1 MINLYQKTWTEIN
14 NDIAQK
20 IVRLRK
26 RKKITQ
32 KQLAARSGVS
42 LGSLKRFEQSGE
54 ISLQSL
60 TKIAIALDVE
70 NELEDLFN
78 NVPFASIEEVI
89 NEQKIK
95 KDREL
100 NDYYQLHKEKMTKP
114 RKQ

>member
-1 MINLYQKTWTEIN
+1 MINLYQKTWIEIN

-32 KQLAARSGVS
+32 KQLASRSGVS

-89 NEQKIK
+89 NEQ
-95 KDREL
+95 
-100 NDYYQLHKEKMTKP
+100 TK
-114 RKQ
+114 

>member
-42 LGSLKRFEQSGE
+42 LGSPKRFEQSGE

-89 NEQKIK
+89 NEQ
-95 KDREL
+95 
-100 NDYYQLHKEKMTKP
+100 TK
-114 RKQ
+114 

>member
-1 MINLYQKTWTEIN
+1 MPKRDKYISMINLYQKTWTEIN

-89 NEQKIK
+89 NEQ
-95 KDREL
+95 
-100 NDYYQLHKEKMTKP
+100 TK
-114 RKQ
+114 

>member
-70 NELEDLFN
+70 NELEDLLN

-89 NEQKIK
+89 NEQ
-95 KDREL
+95 
-100 NDYYQLHKEKMTKP
+100 TK
-114 RKQ
+114 

>member
-14 NDIAQK
+14 NNIAQK

-60 TKIAIALDVE
+60 TKIAIAIDVE

-89 NEQKIK
+89 NEQ
-95 KDREL
+95 
-100 NDYYQLHKEKMTKP
+100 TK
-114 RKQ
+114 

>member
-1 MINLYQKTWTEIN
+1 MISLYQKTWTEIN

-32 KQLAARSGVS
+32 KQLAVRSGVS

-78 NVPFASIEEVI
+78 NVPFASI
-89 NEQKIK
+89 
-95 KDREL
+95 DCL
-100 NDYYQLHKEKMTKP
+100 LYTSPSP
-114 RKQ
+114 RDA

>member
-14 NDIAQK
+14 NNIAQK

-60 TKIAIALDVE
+60 AKIAIALDVE

-89 NEQKIK
+89 NEQ
-95 KDREL
+95 
-100 NDYYQLHKEKMTKP
+100 TK
-114 RKQ
+114 

>member
-14 NDIAQK
+14 NNIAQK

-78 NVPFASIEEVI
+78 NVPFVSIEEVI
-89 NEQKIK
+89 NEQ
-95 KDREL
+95 
-100 NDYYQLHKEKMTKP
+100 TK
-114 RKQ
+114 

>member
-1 MINLYQKTWTEIN
+1 MRSGNE
-14 NDIAQK
+14 
-20 IVRLRK
+20 K

-42 LGSLKRFEQSGE
+42 LGSFKRFEQSGE

-70 NELEDLFN
+70 NELEGLFD

-89 NEQKIK
+89 NEQTNQRIII
-95 KDREL
+95 RNIHE
-100 NDYYQLHKEKMTKP
+100 Q
-114 RKQ
+114 

>member
-78 NVPFASIEEVI
+78 NVPFASIEDVI
-89 NEQKIK
+89 NEQ
-95 KDREL
+95 
-100 NDYYQLHKEKMTKP
+100 TK
-114 RKQ
+114 

>member
-14 NDIAQK
+14 NNIAQK

-89 NEQKIK
+89 NEQPK
-95 KDREL
+95 
-100 NDYYQLHKEKMTKP
+100 
-114 RKQ
+114 

>member
-54 ISLQSL
+54 ISLQYL

-89 NEQKIK
+89 NEQ
-95 KDREL
+95 
-100 NDYYQLHKEKMTKP
+100 TK
-114 RKQ
+114 

>member
-1 MINLYQKTWTEIN
+1 MCIR
-14 NDIAQK
+14 D
-20 IVRLRK
+20 R
-26 RKKITQ
+26 

-89 NEQKIK
+89 NEQ
-95 KDREL
+95 
-100 NDYYQLHKEKMTKP
+100 TK
-114 RKQ
+114 

>member
-78 NVPFASIEEVI
+78 NVPFASIKEVI
-89 NEQKIK
+89 NEQ
-95 KDREL
+95 
-100 NDYYQLHKEKMTKP
+100 TK
-114 RKQ
+114 

>member
-60 TKIAIALDVE
+60 TKIAIALDLE

-89 NEQKIK
+89 NEQ
-95 KDREL
+95 
-100 NDYYQLHKEKMTKP
+100 TK
-114 RKQ
+114 

>member
-1 MINLYQKTWTEIN
+1 MINLYQKTWIEIN

-70 NELEDLFN
+70 NEPVSYTHLTLPTILL
-78 NVPFASIEEVI
+78 V
-89 NEQKIK
+89 
-95 KDREL
+95 
-100 NDYYQLHKEKMTKP
+100 
-114 RKQ
+114 

>member
-1 MINLYQKTWTEIN
+1 MISLYQKTWTEIN
-14 NDIAQK
+14 NYIAQK

-32 KQLAARSGVS
+32 KQLAVRSGVS

-70 NELEDLFN
+70 N
-78 NVPFASIEEVI
+78 
-89 NEQKIK
+89 
-95 KDREL
+95 
-100 NDYYQLHKEKMTKP
+100 
-114 RKQ
+114 

>member
-1 MINLYQKTWTEIN
+1 MINLYQKTSTEIN
-14 NDIAQK
+14 NNIAQK

-89 NEQKIK
+89 NEQ
-95 KDREL
+95 
-100 NDYYQLHKEKMTKP
+100 TK
-114 RKQ
+114 

>member
-1 MINLYQKTWTEIN
+1 MH
-14 NDIAQK
+14 
-20 IVRLRK
+20 K

-89 NEQKIK
+89 NEQ
-95 KDREL
+95 
-100 NDYYQLHKEKMTKP
+100 TK
-114 RKQ
+114 

>member
-60 TKIAIALDVE
+60 TKITIALDVE
-70 NELEDLFN
+70 NELEGLFD
-78 NVPFASIEEVI
+78 NVPFASIEEII
-89 NEQKIK
+89 NEQ
-95 KDREL
+95 
-100 NDYYQLHKEKMTKP
+100 TK
-114 RKQ
+114 

>member
-14 NDIAQK
+14 NNIAQK

-60 TKIAIALDVE
+60 TKIAIALDGE

-89 NEQKIK
+89 NEQ
-95 KDREL
+95 
-100 NDYYQLHKEKMTKP
+100 TK
-114 RKQ
+114 

>member
-32 KQLAARSGVS
+32 KQIAARSGVS

-89 NEQKIK
+89 NEQ
-95 KDREL
+95 
-100 NDYYQLHKEKMTKP
+100 TK
-114 RKQ
+114 

>member
-1 MINLYQKTWTEIN
+1 MINLYQKTWIEIN

-70 NELEDLFN
+70 NEL
-78 NVPFASIEEVI
+78 
-89 NEQKIK
+89 
-95 KDREL
+95 
-100 NDYYQLHKEKMTKP
+100 
-114 RKQ
+114 

>member
-32 KQLAARSGVS
+32 KQLVARSGVS

-89 NEQKIK
+89 NEQ
-95 KDREL
+95 
-100 NDYYQLHKEKMTKP
+100 TK
-114 RKQ
+114 

>member
-1 MINLYQKTWTEIN
+1 MINLYQKTWIERN

-89 NEQKIK
+89 NEQ
-95 KDREL
+95 
-100 NDYYQLHKEKMTKP
+100 TK
-114 RKQ
+114 

>member
-1 MINLYQKTWTEIN
+1 MINLYQKPWTEIN

-70 NELEDLFN
+70 NELEGLFD
-78 NVPFASIEEVI
+78 NVPFASIEEII
-89 NEQKIK
+89 NEQ
-95 KDREL
+95 
-100 NDYYQLHKEKMTKP
+100 TK
-114 RKQ
+114 